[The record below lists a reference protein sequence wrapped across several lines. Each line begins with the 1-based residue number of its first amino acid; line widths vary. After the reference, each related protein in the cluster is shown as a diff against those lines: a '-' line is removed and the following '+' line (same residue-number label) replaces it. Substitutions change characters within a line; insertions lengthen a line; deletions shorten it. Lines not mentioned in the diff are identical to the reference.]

1 MDNCLVVAPMA
12 GVTDRPFRQ
21 MCRRLGAGMAVS
33 EMTTSDPSLWHTPKS
48 RSRMNHTGESEPI
61 VVQIAGADPAML
73 AAAAQHNVEH
83 GAQIIDINMGCPAK
97 KVCNAM
103 AGSALLGDEP
113 LVERILKRVVDAVDV
128 PVTLKIRT
136 GLDPDNKNA
145 LTIANMAR
153 DNGISALTIHGRTRA
168 EKYGGQAEYRTMA
181 RVKETVDIP
190 LIANGDIDGPAKAL
204 EVLEMTGADGLM
216 VGRAAQ
222 GNPWIFGEILHF
234 ARTGTPLPRPS
245 ADTMR
250 DTALRHVQA
259 LHQFHGEHRGVR
271 IARKHISWYLGAWP
285 GYRQMK
291 SQLMRAVDP
300 AQQLHLLH
308 LAFESTKQAA

>member
-48 RSRMNHTGESEPI
+48 RSRMDHTGESDPI

-103 AGSALLGDEP
+103 AGSALLADEP
-113 LVERILKRVVDAVDV
+113 LVEKILTAVVSAVAV

-136 GLDPDNKNA
+136 GTTPSSRNA
-145 LTIANMAR
+145 LTIAKMAH
-153 DNGISALTIHGRTRA
+153 DCGIAALTVHGRTRA
-168 EKYGGQAEYRTMA
+168 EKYGGAAEYDTMA
-181 RVKETVDIP
+181 KIKANVDLP
-190 LIANGDIDGPAKAL
+190 LIANGDIDGPEKAL
-204 EVLEMTGADGLM
+204 NVLKVTGADGIM

-222 GNPWIFGEILHF
+222 GNPWIFAQIMHY
-234 ARTGTPLPRPS
+234 ASTGKHLPAPS
-245 ADTMR
+245 LDAMC
-250 DTALRHVQA
+250 DTALQHVRE
-259 LHQFHGEHRGVR
+259 LHQFHGEYRGVR
-271 IARKHISWYLGAWP
+271 IARKHIAWYLGIWP
-285 GYRQMK
+285 GYRQLK
-291 SQLMRAVDP
+291 SQLMRVEAPDH
-300 AQQLHLLH
+300 QLQLLKH
-308 LAFESTKQAA
+308 AFETTKQAA